1 MTVIEKEE
9 ERKKRRLVGEERKL
23 GKSDWNLKYH
33 GTPNHLIEK
42 RIRKLR
48 CECEAEKMR
57 QGIFCPTCRLLV
69 KVNDYLLDLFK
80 DAAEGRSSVI

>member
-1 MTVIEKEE
+1 MTGIEKEE
-9 ERKKRRLVGEERKL
+9 ERKKRRLVGEER
-23 GKSDWNLKYH
+23 
-33 GTPNHLIEK
+33 NHLIEK